1 MNCATT
7 TTDYGDQRVDITAWE
22 DGSLL
27 VVTRDGGKLVTD
39 MPVEDAVRALVWH
52 PLKGVKVAHGVSKKA
67 LSAVERAR
75 QQVDADRLVAEAEN
89 TKMLE
94 ELAKKEEK

>member
-1 MNCATT
+1 MNCVTT

-39 MPVEDAVRALVWH
+39 MPVEDAVRALAWH
-52 PLKGVKVAHGVSKKA
+52 ALAGVKCAHGVSKKA
-67 LSAVERAR
+67 LASQEKAR
-75 QQVDADRLVAEAEN
+75 QQVEADRLVAEAEN
-89 TKMLE
+89 TKMME